1 MVPHPRAILESLFP
15 CLHLAAHYAREI
27 QPRIVA
33 QPDKPDAGSTFAAAL
48 SDADLSIQ
56 TAVEVALLGAFPRL
70 HFYGEEYAK
79 SYNTKYFQ
87 SLQIPQDDN
96 YLVLLDPID
105 GTQFYLDGHQNY
117 HIMLSVVDRQ
127 DYCASLIINPPSQ
140 TYYYAIRGEGAF
152 RGRLPNTIGQVPLES
167 AAPLRL
173 NQESNQENLSENGV
187 LYLGSQASSKLVS
200 HIPLNYKVINLAMDY
215 SKSVQVSNHTGILSG
230 DVLGSALA
238 SNKLIDVAAVAF
250 VAQEAGC
257 KVTTLGGQP
266 LPPLTRAQ
274 DYGRPD
280 GVVIATTERIHDVLV
295 TAAIAAGY
303 A

>member
-1 MVPHPRAILESLFP
+1 MVPHPRTILESLFP
-15 CLHLAAHYAREI
+15 SLHLAANYAREI

-48 SDADLSIQ
+48 SDADLSVQ
-56 TAVEVALLGAFPRL
+56 TAVEVALLGTFPNL

-79 SYNTKYFQ
+79 SYNTKYFK
-87 SLQIPQDDN
+87 SLDIPQDEN

-140 TYYYAIRGEGAF
+140 TYYYAIRGEGAYW
-152 RGRLPNTIGQVPLES
+152 GTLPETIGQMPLSS
-167 AAPLRL
+167 ALPLHL
-173 NQESNQENLSENGV
+173 NQEPVSQEGV
-187 LYLGSQASSKLVS
+187 LYLGSQVPKLVS
-200 HIPLNYKVINLAMDY
+200 HIPLNYKVINLSTDY
-215 SKSVQVSNHTGILSG
+215 SKSVQVFNHTGILTG
-230 DVLGSALA
+230 GVLGSALG

-257 KVTTLGGQP
+257 KVTTLRGTP
-266 LPPLTRAQ
+266 LPPLTEAQ
-274 DYGRPD
+274 DYDRLG
-280 GVVIATTERIHDVLV
+280 GVLISVTEQIHELLV

-303 A
+303 

>member
-1 MVPHPRAILESLFP
+1 MVPHPRTILENLFP
-15 CLHLAAHYAREI
+15 SLHLAANYAREI

-56 TAVEVALLGAFPRL
+56 TAVEVALLGSFPSL

-79 SYNTKYFQ
+79 SYNTKYFK
-87 SLQIPQDDN
+87 SLDIPQDDN

-140 TYYYAIRGEGAF
+140 TYYYAIRGEGAYQ
-152 RGRLPNTIGQVPLES
+152 GTLPKTIGEVPLSS
-167 AAPLRL
+167 AVPLRL
-173 NQESNQENLSENGV
+173 NQENLNQETLSPEGV
-187 LYLGSQASSKLVS
+187 IYLGSQVPNLVK
-200 HIPLNYKVINLAMDY
+200 HIPVNYKVINLATDY
-215 SKSVQVSNHTGILSG
+215 SKSVQVFNHTGILTG
-230 DVLGSALA
+230 GVLGSALG

-257 KVTTLGGQP
+257 KVTTLRGTP
-266 LPPLTRAQ
+266 LPPLTEAQ
-274 DYGRPD
+274 DYDRLG
-280 GVVIATTERIHDVLV
+280 GVLISVTEQIHELLV

-303 A
+303 

>member
-140 TYYYAIRGEGAF
+140 TYDFAIRAEGAYQ
-152 RGRLPNTIGQVPLES
+152 GKLHDTIGEIFFKIAV
-167 AAPLRL
+167 PLRL
-173 NQESNQENLSENGV
+173 RQENL
-187 LYLGSQASSKLVS
+187 A
-200 HIPLNYKVINLAMDY
+200 H
-215 SKSVQVSNHTGILSG
+215 
-230 DVLGSALA
+230 
-238 SNKLIDVAAVAF
+238 
-250 VAQEAGC
+250 
-257 KVTTLGGQP
+257 
-266 LPPLTRAQ
+266 
-274 DYGRPD
+274 
-280 GVVIATTERIHDVLV
+280 
-295 TAAIAAGY
+295 
-303 A
+303 